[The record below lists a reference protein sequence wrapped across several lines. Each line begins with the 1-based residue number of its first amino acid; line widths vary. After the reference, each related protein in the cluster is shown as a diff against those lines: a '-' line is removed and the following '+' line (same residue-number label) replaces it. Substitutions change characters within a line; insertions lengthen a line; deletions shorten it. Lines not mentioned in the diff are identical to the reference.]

1 MSKNIQKEATLNKIE
16 DNESYKEVIASEK
29 QNKSQKEINKEPEE
43 GIRKED
49 NQSKENMQNETED
62 KSLQISEKQELAVRK
77 EELEEIKKEI
87 KNQTTIPKEKK
98 NEIYTKIFENIIC
111 AIVILIYFIL
121 INIGYKS
128 IKPEIFII
136 DLKVFSMSLIL
147 ATICI
152 FEYAYKKES
161 GKYTIK
167 GIELMIVAIATLSM
181 LHIYQIY
188 NNKFVNIETIVA
200 LLFSVYYVVKT
211 IVIYIKNKKEIKQQ
225 VNNIYKTA
233 RRNEGK

>member
-1 MSKNIQKEATLNKIE
+1 
-16 DNESYKEVIASEK
+16 
-29 QNKSQKEINKEPEE
+29 
-43 GIRKED
+43 
-49 NQSKENMQNETED
+49 
-62 KSLQISEKQELAVRK
+62 
-77 EELEEIKKEI
+77 
-87 KNQTTIPKEKK
+87 
-98 NEIYTKIFENIIC
+98 
-111 AIVILIYFIL
+111 
-121 INIGYKS
+121 
-128 IKPEIFII
+128 
-136 DLKVFSMSLIL
+136 MSLIL

>member
-1 MSKNIQKEATLNKIE
+1 M
-16 DNESYKEVIASEK
+16 
-29 QNKSQKEINKEPEE
+29 KSQKEINKEPEE

-211 IVIYIKNKKEIKQQ
+211 IVIYVKNKKEIKQQ

>member
-211 IVIYIKNKKEIKQQ
+211 IVIYVKNKKEIKQQ